1 MSSAVGYEQ
10 DIDQTDV
17 PLIVRAAV
25 KIGLVTAIAV
35 LLFSLVTRF
44 IGGPLETALKV
55 AIIAVGAF
63 IVTFLPGLWTRARS
77 IEGIAGAAGIGLAGA
92 VVYMLIDVLPFIGLQ
107 ALDVYTNR
115 WRAIGGGSNWW
126 YHPVWWMAGT
136 FLPWM
141 GAWMIANQA
150 ARGEVSV
157 MKAAGL
163 VTVLALVLGAVA
175 VLVHFPGAQ
184 WNVPTFGVAILP
196 ALALSTAITGLG
208 RRRA

>member
-141 GAWMIANQA
+141 GAWMIANKS

-157 MKAAGL
+157 MKSAGL